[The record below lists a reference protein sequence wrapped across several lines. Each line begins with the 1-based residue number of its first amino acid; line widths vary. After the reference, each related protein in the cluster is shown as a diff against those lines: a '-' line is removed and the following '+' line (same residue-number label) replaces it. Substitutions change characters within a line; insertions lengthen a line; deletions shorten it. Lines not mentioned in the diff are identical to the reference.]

1 MTRSAALKAYWAII
15 KGEIMI
21 GAMYRASFI
30 FTVLSNLLYIVL
42 VYYLWSSIY
51 RGATVIRGMTFE
63 QTFVYLALGS
73 SIFILFKTYSDWII
87 SHRILD
93 GSITVDLFKPIDFQ
107 LQMLSHAAGGALSYF
122 VIITVPA
129 LVVVGLTVG
138 GRVPSGVG
146 WLFFLPAVL
155 IAFVISFLLDYMVGL
170 TSFYTASL
178 WGISMT
184 KEIIVT
190 LLSGALIPIQFFP
203 EAVQGV
209 LKVLPFQ
216 TMYNVPL
223 TMITQPDR
231 PVGDFAGMLLVQVLW
246 LIALWVASRLFF
258 RRAVR
263 VLTVAGG

>member
-1 MTRSAALKAYWAII
+1 MKAYWAIV
-15 KGEIMI
+15 KGEFMI
-21 GAMYRASFI
+21 AAMYRASFI
-30 FTVLSNLLYIVL
+30 FTVLSNLLYIAL

-87 SHRILD
+87 SHRILE
-93 GSITVDLFKPIDFQ
+93 GSITVDLFKPLDFQ
-107 LQMLSHAAGGALSYF
+107 LQMLSHAAGSALSNL
-122 VIITVPA
+122 VLITAPA
-129 LVVVGLTVG
+129 LIVVGLTVG
-138 GRVPSGVG
+138 GRVPIGLG
-146 WLFFLPAVL
+146 WLCFMPAVI
-155 IAFVISFLLDYMVGL
+155 IAFTISFLLDYMVGL
-170 TSFYTASL
+170 TSFYTSSL

-184 KEIIVT
+184 KEIVVT

-203 EAVQGV
+203 EAVQGI

-216 TMYNVPL
+216 TIYNVPL

-231 PVGDFAGMLLVQVLW
+231 PVSEFVAQLSVQVAW
-246 LIALWVASRLFF
+246 LIVLWVASRLFF

>member
-1 MTRSAALKAYWAII
+1 MKAYWAIV

-21 GAMYRASFI
+21 GTMYRASFI

-63 QTFVYLALGS
+63 QTFVYLALAS
-73 SIFILFKTYSDWII
+73 SIFILFKTYTDWLI

-107 LQMLSHAAGGALSYF
+107 LQMLSHAAGGALSNF

-129 LVVVGLTVG
+129 LAVVWLTVG
-138 GRVPSGVG
+138 GSVPIGVG
-146 WLFFLPAVL
+146 WLFFMPAL
-155 IAFVISFLLDYMVGL
+155 GIAFVISFLLDYMVGL
-170 TSFYTASL
+170 SSFYTASL

-203 EAVQGV
+203 EAVQNI
-209 LKVLPFQ
+209 LKFLPFQ
-216 TMYNVPL
+216 AIYNVPL
-223 TMITQPDR
+223 TMITQPDQ
-231 PVGDFAGMLLVQVLW
+231 PVSAYAGLLVLW
-246 LIALWVASRLFF
+246 LASRLFF

>member
-1 MTRSAALKAYWAII
+1 MKAYWAII
-15 KGEIMI
+15 KGEFMI
-21 GAMYRASFI
+21 TAMYRASFI
-30 FTVLSNLLYIVL
+30 FTVLSNLLYIAL

-51 RGATVIRGMTFE
+51 RGATIIRGLTFE
-63 QTFVYLALGS
+63 QTFIYLALGS

-87 SHRILD
+87 SHRILE

-107 LQMLSHAAGGALSYF
+107 MQMLSHAAGSALSS
-122 VIITVPA
+122 VVLITAPA
-129 LVVVGLTVG
+129 LIVVGLVVG
-138 GRVPSGVG
+138 RSVTIGVG
-146 WLFFLPAVL
+146 WLFFVPAVI
-155 IAFVISFLLDYMVGL
+155 IAFVISFLLDFVVGL
-170 TSFYTASL
+170 TSFYTSSL

-203 EAVQGV
+203 EGVQAI

-216 TMYNVPL
+216 TIYNVPL

-231 PVGDFAGMLLVQVLW
+231 PVGELAGQLLIQVVW
-246 LIALWVASRLFF
+246 LTALWVLSRLFF

>member
-15 KGEIMI
+15 KGEVMI

-107 LQMLSHAAGGALSYF
+107 LQMLSHAAGGAL
-122 VIITVPA
+122 
-129 LVVVGLTVG
+129 
-138 GRVPSGVG
+138 
-146 WLFFLPAVL
+146 
-155 IAFVISFLLDYMVGL
+155 
-170 TSFYTASL
+170 
-178 WGISMT
+178 
-184 KEIIVT
+184 
-190 LLSGALIPIQFFP
+190 
-203 EAVQGV
+203 
-209 LKVLPFQ
+209 
-216 TMYNVPL
+216 
-223 TMITQPDR
+223 
-231 PVGDFAGMLLVQVLW
+231 
-246 LIALWVASRLFF
+246 
-258 RRAVR
+258 
-263 VLTVAGG
+263 